1 MTHLTFHYPK
11 ARKTHTCQVC
21 GCAIPRGTVHHY
33 QTSAYDGTVQAWRVH
48 SDCAEM
54 HWHHNRGRYEDDQ
67 TDDYLGYNYRGLWPH
82 AYTRLELRSELAR
95 RKWEAEK

>member
-1 MTHLTFHYPK
+1 MTTLTFHYPK
-11 ARKTHTCQVC
+11 AAKNHACQVC
-21 GCAIPRGTVHHY
+21 GCVIPRGTVHHY

-54 HWHHNRGRYEDDQ
+54 HWHHNRGRCEDDQ
-67 TDDYLGYNYRGLWPH
+67 ADDYIGYDYRGFWPH